1 MDPLWILY
9 AVNRQGQVCQNGS
22 VGPGVTRVELPK
34 AVWFSAAVKCLPPKG
49 RQHILWSRAASYQK
63 SSQMLVLLCK
73 KSPVKALHQA
83 VGDLDLS
90 LPLFPGIYSLGARL
104 RAAQSPAG

>member
-9 AVNRQGQVCQNGS
+9 AVNRLAQVCQKGS
-22 VGPGVTRVELPK
+22 VGPGVTRVELPEV
-34 AVWFSAAVKCLPPKG
+34 AWFSAVVKCLTSKG
-49 RQHILWSRAASYQK
+49 MQHIPWSCAASYQK
-63 SSQMLVLLCK
+63 SSQMLVLLCN

-90 LPLFPGIYSLGARL
+90 LPLFPGIDSLGARL